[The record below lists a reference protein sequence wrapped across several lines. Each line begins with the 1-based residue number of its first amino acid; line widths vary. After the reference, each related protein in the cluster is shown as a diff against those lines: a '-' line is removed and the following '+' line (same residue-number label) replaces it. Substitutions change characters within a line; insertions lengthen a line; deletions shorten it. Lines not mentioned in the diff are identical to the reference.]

1 MDTNQSAHRSAEQ
14 AFRVLRFKL
23 QKPRQVISIGRSGQ
37 FLGMD
42 YVKLRPIPSLADVS
56 QPGGA
61 MASLMLLD
69 DLLKL
74 LGFFD
79 LRPVLQDTGNS
90 GGEER
95 CLLVCC
101 PACGRQFN
109 VEILQFPNEIVF
121 NHEDLLCPSEC
132 NASKVRIADYH
143 EQKEFERLE
152 EFFASEARAAG
163 AARCDDLLPLRKRLM
178 EN

>member
-1 MDTNQSAHRSAEQ
+1 
-14 AFRVLRFKL
+14 
-23 QKPRQVISIGRSGQ
+23 
-37 FLGMD
+37 
-42 YVKLRPIPSLADVS
+42 
-56 QPGGA
+56 

-69 DLLKL
+69 DFLKL
-74 LGFFD
+74 LSFFD
-79 LRPVLQDTGNS
+79 LKPVQQDSGQT

-95 CLLVCC
+95 YVTVRC
-101 PACGRQFN
+101 PACGRQFS
-109 VEILQFPNEIVF
+109 VEILFFPREIVF

-132 NASKVRIADYH
+132 NASKVLVADYH

-163 AARCDDLLPLRKRLM
+163 AARVDELLPLRKRLM

>member
-1 MDTNQSAHRSAEQ
+1 
-14 AFRVLRFKL
+14 
-23 QKPRQVISIGRSGQ
+23 
-37 FLGMD
+37 
-42 YVKLRPIPSLADVS
+42 
-56 QPGGA
+56 

-74 LGFFD
+74 LVFFD
-79 LRPVLQDTGNS
+79 LRPVPQDSENL

-95 CLLVCC
+95 CVLVCC
-101 PACGRQFN
+101 PTCGRQFH
-109 VEILQFPNEIVF
+109 VEILQFPKEVVF

-163 AARCDDLLPLRKRLM
+163 ATRYDELLPLRKRLM